1 MYASGLWNG
10 YWEQPG
16 FGRQP
21 MRDFVLR
28 FADGVVRGEGRDIVG
43 DFRIDGAYDARGT
56 VKFVK
61 QYIGKHPVLYD
72 GMHDG
77 EGTIHGNWS
86 IPPFWVGKF
95 ALRPV
100 RTQADPSLPIE
111 SIE

>member
-16 FGRQP
+16 
-21 MRDFVLR
+21 LR
-28 FADGVVRGEGRDIVG
+28 PAGDARFRAAICNGVVRGEGRDIVG
-43 DFRIDGAYDARGT
+43 EFRIDGAYDARGT

-61 QYIGKHPVLYD
+61 QYIGKHRVLYD

-86 IPPFWVGKF
+86 IPPFWAGTF
-95 ALRPV
+95 AIRPV